1 MTSPAPRILDP
12 MPEPPPRPDLDDC
25 CGSGCDPCV
34 FDLYDRAM
42 EQYRQALQDW
52 RSRHPVATVGE
63 D

>member
-1 MTSPAPRILDP
+1 

-52 RSRHPVATVGE
+52 RSRHPEATVGE

>member
-1 MTSPAPRILDP
+1 MTFPAPPNCEP

-34 FDLYDRAM
+34 FDLYDRAL

-52 RSRHPVATVGE
+52 RSRHPEATVGE